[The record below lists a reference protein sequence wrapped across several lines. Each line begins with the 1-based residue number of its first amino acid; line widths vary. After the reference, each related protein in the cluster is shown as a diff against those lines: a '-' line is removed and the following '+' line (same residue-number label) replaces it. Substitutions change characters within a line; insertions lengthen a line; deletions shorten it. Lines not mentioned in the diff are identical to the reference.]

1 MAETQRQNASVPSLT
16 TQKLPVVRFNI
27 DKQCPIQYV
36 TVYNDR
42 AEVTR
47 ILRHHFD
54 DEGTYELVLDGF
66 STFVDET
73 SLHVSGG
80 TGKSCTILEV
90 SYQTRSEQVAPP
102 SDLSSLD
109 QIQNQLEKILT
120 EIEIHKRELARIVKQ
135 RAWLDGRST
144 KLMNQDGPCTSS
156 DLDNMQQ
163 FLEFYH
169 KTLLKLDDQ
178 SALEED
184 EIKKLNDRHEAL
196 NSEINQHGATAQVNQ
211 RKTCREMTIVVHV
224 ADGNIDVAL
233 EISYL
238 IGNCSWTA
246 SYDVRVSSVEAN
258 RQRTQLTYYGIIV
271 NKSQENWYDANFSLS
286 TATPSLGGTPPKLST
301 LKIDYCKPSP
311 LAYHRKGFE
320 LQKLMS
326 MNKYSLGN
334 ASVMYKSDSIQRKR
348 SKGAFMSMRGKSS
361 LNYDPTIEDE
371 DEDDEAS
378 ATQVNVLTSTTE
390 ASMSSTSFVIPR
402 RSTIDSDGKPHKV
415 TIGVLDLTSTF
426 TYTVVPKLSLHAYLK
441 ASTVNTS
448 DKQLLAGP
456 VSVFMD
462 NNFITHS
469 SIENVCIGDTFE
481 LPLGTDASVKVEY
494 KPVKKMVD
502 KQGFIS
508 KVHHE
513 TVHHE
518 THIVNTK
525 ATETTVF
532 VYEQVPLSSDEK
544 IKVKLITPDIR
555 QKEVGRNCTVTLND
569 KNNLEWKCV
578 LQARGEY
585 RFPLEF
591 VMEWPKE
598 KRVEFKQE

>member
-1 MAETQRQNASVPSLT
+1 MAETTTISASVAPLI

-27 DKQCPIQYV
+27 DLQCPIQYV

-54 DEGTYELVLDGF
+54 VEGTYELVLDGF

-90 SYQTRSEQVAPP
+90 SYQTRHEDIAPP

-109 QIQNQLEKILT
+109 QLQNQLENILT
-120 EIEIHKRELARIVKQ
+120 EIETHKRELARLVKQ

-156 DLDNMQQ
+156 DLDNMQR

-169 KTLLKLDDQ
+169 KTLLILDDQ
-178 SALEED
+178 SAGEED
-184 EIKKLNDRHEAL
+184 EIKKLNDRQEAL
-196 NSEINQHGATAQVNQ
+196 KSQINQHGATAEVNR
-211 RKTCREMTIVVHV
+211 RKTCREMTITVHV
-224 ADGNIDVAL
+224 ADGQIDVAL
-233 EISYL
+233 EVSYL

-271 NKSQENWYDANFSLS
+271 NRSQENWHDANFSLS

-301 LKIDYCKPSP
+301 LKIDYYKPSP
-311 LAYHRKGFE
+311 PTYHRPTRKSQAVVMDRGESLDAIE
-320 LQKLMS
+320 LQCASL
-326 MNKYSLGN
+326 YS
-334 ASVMYKSDSIQRKR
+334 KR
-348 SKGAFMSMRGKSS
+348 SKGAFRSFRGKSS
-361 LNYDPTIEDE
+361 LNYDPTIEE
-371 DEDDEAS
+371 NNEA
-378 ATQVNVLTSTTE
+378 AETQVNVLTSTTE

-426 TYTVVPKLSLHAYLK
+426 TYTVVPKLSLHAFLK
-441 ASTVNTS
+441 ASTINTS

-469 SIENVCIGDTFE
+469 SIENVCIGDTFD

-513 TVHHE
+513 TIRHE

-532 VYEQVPLSSDEK
+532 VYEQIPLSSDEK

-555 QKEVGRNCTVTLND
+555 QKELARNCTVTMND

-578 LQARGEY
+578 LQSHGEY
-585 RFPLEF
+585 RFPLEYL
-591 VMEWPKE
+591 MEWPVE
-598 KRVEFKQE
+598 KRVEFKEE

>member
-1 MAETQRQNASVPSLT
+1 MAETTTISASVAPLI

-27 DKQCPIQYV
+27 DLQCPIQYV

-47 ILRHHFD
+47 IIRHHFD
-54 DEGTYELVLDGF
+54 VEGTYELVLDGF

-90 SYQTRSEQVAPP
+90 SYQTRHEDIAPP

-109 QIQNQLEKILT
+109 QLQNQLENILT
-120 EIEIHKRELARIVKQ
+120 EIETHKRELARLVKQ

-156 DLDNMQQ
+156 DLDNMQR

-169 KTLLKLDDQ
+169 KTLLILDDQ
-178 SALEED
+178 SAGEED
-184 EIKKLNDRHEAL
+184 EIKKLNDRQEAL
-196 NSEINQHGATAQVNQ
+196 KSQINQHGATAEVNR
-211 RKTCREMTIVVHV
+211 RKTCREMTITVHV
-224 ADGNIDVAL
+224 ADSQIDVAL
-233 EISYL
+233 EVSYL

-271 NKSQENWYDANFSLS
+271 NRSQENWHDANFSLS

-301 LKIDYCKPSP
+301 LKIDYYKPP
-311 LAYHRKGFE
+311 PMIYHRPTYELCSSSSDQGESLDAFAGKGVKF
-320 LQKLMS
+320 S
-326 MNKYSLGN
+326 SN
-334 ASVMYKSDSIQRKR
+334 R
-348 SKGAFMSMRGKSS
+348 SKGAFRSFRGKSS
-361 LNYDPTIEDE
+361 LNYDPTIEE
-371 DEDDEAS
+371 NNEA
-378 ATQVNVLTSTTE
+378 AETQVNVLTSTTE

-426 TYTVVPKLSLHAYLK
+426 TYTVVPKLSLHAFLK
-441 ASTVNTS
+441 ASTINTS

-469 SIENVCIGDTFE
+469 SIENVCIGDTFD

-513 TVHHE
+513 TIRHE

-532 VYEQVPLSSDEK
+532 VYEQIPLSSDEK

-555 QKEVGRNCTVTLND
+555 QKELARNCTVTMND

-578 LQARGEY
+578 LQSHGEY
-585 RFPLEF
+585 RFPLEYL
-591 VMEWPKE
+591 MEWPVE
-598 KRVEFKQE
+598 KRVEFKEE

>member
-1 MAETQRQNASVPSLT
+1 MAETTTMNASVAALI

-27 DKQCPIQYV
+27 DQQCPIQYV

-47 ILRHHFD
+47 IIRHHFD
-54 DEGTYELVLDGF
+54 VEGTYELVLDGF

-90 SYQTRSEQVAPP
+90 SYQTRHEEVAPP

-109 QIQNQLEKILT
+109 QLQNQLENIQT
-120 EIEIHKRELARIVKQ
+120 EIEIHKRELARLVKQ

-144 KLMNQDGPCTSS
+144 KLMNQDGPCTNS

-169 KTLLKLDDQ
+169 KTLLQLDDQ
-178 SALEED
+178 SAGEED
-184 EIKKLNDRHEAL
+184 EIKKLNDRQEAL
-196 NSEINQHGATAQVNQ
+196 KSQINQYGATAEVNR
-211 RKTCREMTIVVHV
+211 RKTCREMTITVHV
-224 ADGNIDVAL
+224 ADGQIDVAL
-233 EISYL
+233 EVSYL

-271 NKSQENWYDANFSLS
+271 NKSQENWHDANFSLS
-286 TATPSLGGTPPKLST
+286 TATPSLGGTSPKLST
-301 LKIDYCKPSP
+301 LKIDYYKPP
-311 LAYHRKGFE
+311 LPTYRRPTRQIRSALVDRVEYLDAVE
-320 LQKLMS
+320 LQCA
-326 MNKYSLGN
+326 SLT
-334 ASVMYKSDSIQRKR
+334 SRR
-348 SKGAFMSMRGKSS
+348 SKGAFRSFRGKSS
-361 LNYDPTIEDE
+361 LNDDSAMEE
-371 DEDDEAS
+371 NDEA
-378 ATQVNVLTSTTE
+378 AETQVNVLTSTTE
-390 ASMSSTSFVIPR
+390 TSMSSASFVIPR

-441 ASTVNTS
+441 ASTINTS

-469 SIENVCIGDTFE
+469 SIENVCIGDTFD

-502 KQGFIS
+502 TQGFIS

-513 TVHHE
+513 TIRHE
-518 THIVNTK
+518 TRIVNTK

-532 VYEQVPLSSDEK
+532 VYEQIPLSSDEK

-555 QKEVGRNCTVTLND
+555 QKELARNCTVTMND

-578 LQARGEY
+578 LQAHGEY
-585 RFPLEF
+585 RFPLEYL
-591 VMEWPKE
+591 MEWPGE
-598 KRVEFKQE
+598 KRVEFKEE

>member
-1 MAETQRQNASVPSLT
+1 MAETTTMNASVAALI

-27 DKQCPIQYV
+27 DQQCPIQYV

-47 ILRHHFD
+47 IIRHHFD
-54 DEGTYELVLDGF
+54 VEGTYELVLDGF

-90 SYQTRSEQVAPP
+90 SYQTRHEEVAPP
-102 SDLSSLD
+102 LDLSSLD
-109 QIQNQLEKILT
+109 QLQNQLQNIQT
-120 EIEIHKRELARIVKQ
+120 EIEIHKRELARLIKQ

-144 KLMNQDGPCTSS
+144 KLMNQDGPCTNS

-178 SALEED
+178 SAGEED
-184 EIKKLNDRHEAL
+184 EIKKLNDRQEAL
-196 NSEINQHGATAQVNQ
+196 KSQINQHGATAEVNR
-211 RKTCREMTIVVHV
+211 RKTCREMTITVHV
-224 ADGNIDVAL
+224 ADGQIDVAL
-233 EISYL
+233 EVSYL

-258 RQRTQLTYYGIIV
+258 RQRTQLTYYGIII
-271 NKSQENWYDANFSLS
+271 NRSQENWHDANFSLS

-301 LKIDYCKPSP
+301 LKVDYYKPP
-311 LAYHRKGFE
+311 MIYHVPSYALESSILDESESLDSSAGKFM
-320 LQKLMS
+320 KLS
-326 MNKYSLGN
+326 TN
-334 ASVMYKSDSIQRKR
+334 R
-348 SKGAFMSMRGKSS
+348 SKGAFRSFRGKSS
-361 LNYDPTIEDE
+361 LNYDSTIGEN
-371 DEDDEAS
+371 DEA
-378 ATQVNVLTSTTE
+378 AETQVNVLTSTTE
-390 ASMSSTSFVIPR
+390 ASMSSASFVIPR
-402 RSTIDSDGKPHKV
+402 RSTIDSGGKPHKV

-441 ASTVNTS
+441 ASTINTS

-469 SIENVCIGDTFE
+469 SIENVCIGDAFD

-532 VYEQVPLSSDEK
+532 VYEQIPLSSDEK

-555 QKEVGRNCTVTLND
+555 QKELARNCTVTMND

-578 LQARGEY
+578 LQSHGEY
-585 RFPLEF
+585 RFPLEYL
-591 VMEWPKE
+591 MEWPIE
-598 KRVEFKQE
+598 KRVEFKEE